1 MGDKPRVRAGKAL
14 IGSHRHGKCPGRGA
28 SCFDALGDF
37 QTVLCRHVRPALLG
51 VSLVATSLATLSGAM
66 PAQAQGRLDARYVVT
81 LAGLPIGK
89 GAWVI
94 DIAEDQFT
102 AAASGSTSGLLQVFS
117 NGSGSGASRGQI
129 VGGKPVPASYASN
142 VTTDR
147 KTEEIRISIA
157 RGNVKDYA
165 IVPPLIDSPER
176 IPVTEAHRNGVQD
189 PMTASLIRVPGNGDL
204 MRPEACQQAISVF
217 DGRMRYDLKLV
228 YKRMDKV
235 RADKGY
241 DGPVVVCTVQFT
253 PVSGYVPSRPA
264 IKYLIQQ
271 RDIEVWLAPIAAT
284 RVVVPFRLIVPT
296 PMGTGILNATQFV
309 TASQKPR
316 AAAAPPSKM

>member
-1 MGDKPRVRAGKAL
+1 
-14 IGSHRHGKCPGRGA
+14 
-28 SCFDALGDF
+28 
-37 QTVLCRHVRPALLG
+37 LLG

-102 AAASGSTSGLLQVFS
+102 AVASGLTSGLLQVFS

-165 IVPPLIDSPER
+165 ILPPLIDSPER
-176 IPVTEAHRNGVQD
+176 IPVTEAHRNGVHD

-253 PVSGYVPSRPA
+253 PISGFVPSRPA

-309 TASQKPR
+309 TAAQKPR
-316 AAAAPPSKM
+316 AAATPPKM

>member
-1 MGDKPRVRAGKAL
+1 
-14 IGSHRHGKCPGRGA
+14 
-28 SCFDALGDF
+28 
-37 QTVLCRHVRPALLG
+37 LLG

-165 IVPPLIDSPER
+165 ILPPLIDSPER
-176 IPVTEAHRNGVQD
+176 IPVTEAHRNGVHD

-253 PVSGYVPSRPA
+253 PISGFVPSRPA

-296 PMGTGILNATQFV
+296 PMGTGILNATQCV
-309 TASQKPR
+309 TAAQKPR
-316 AAAAPPSKM
+316 AAATPPKM

>member
-1 MGDKPRVRAGKAL
+1 M
-14 IGSHRHGKCPGRGA
+14 
-28 SCFDALGDF
+28 
-37 QTVLCRHVRPALLG
+37 LG

-165 IVPPLIDSPER
+165 ILPPLIDSPER
-176 IPVTEAHRNGVQD
+176 IPVTEAHRNGVHD

-253 PVSGYVPSRPA
+253 PISGFVPSRPA

-309 TASQKPR
+309 TAAQKPR
-316 AAAAPPSKM
+316 AAATPPKM

>member
-1 MGDKPRVRAGKAL
+1 M
-14 IGSHRHGKCPGRGA
+14 
-28 SCFDALGDF
+28 F
-37 QTVLCRHVRPALLG
+37 CRDLRPALLA
-51 VSLVATSLATLSGAM
+51 VSLLATLVGALS
-66 PAQAQGRLDARYVVT
+66 AQAQGRLDARYVVT
-81 LAGLPIGK
+81 LSGLPIGK

-102 AAASGSTSGLLQVFS
+102 AAASGSTSGLLQIFAT
-117 NGSGSGASRGQI
+117 GSGSGASRGAI
-129 VGGKPVPASYASN
+129 VAGKPVPASYASS
-142 VTTDR
+142 VTSDR

-165 IVPPLIDSPER
+165 VVPPPVDSAER
-176 IPVTEAHRNGVQD
+176 IPVTEAHRTGVND

-204 MRPEACQQAISVF
+204 MRPEACQQGISVF
-217 DGRMRYDLKLV
+217 DGRMRYDLKLAF
-228 YKRMDKV
+228 KRMDKV

-241 DGPVVVCTVQFT
+241 DGPAVVCAVQFM
-253 PVSGYVPSRPA
+253 PISGYVPSRPA
-264 IKYLIQQ
+264 VKYLVKQ

-296 PMGTGILNATQFV
+296 PLGQGVLTATQFV

-316 AAAAPPSKM
+316 AAATSPQ

>member
-1 MGDKPRVRAGKAL
+1 MLR
-14 IGSHRHGKCPGRGA
+14 RH
-28 SCFDALGDF
+28 L
-37 QTVLCRHVRPALLG
+37 RPALLG
-51 VSLVATSLATLSGAM
+51 VSLLATLSGAM

-117 NGSGSGASRGQI
+117 NGSGSGASRGQV
-129 VGGKPVPASYASN
+129 VGGKPVPASYGSS

-165 IVPPLIDSPER
+165 ILPPLIESPER
-176 IPVTEAHRNGVQD
+176 IPVMEAHRNGVND

-241 DGPVVVCTVQFT
+241 DGPVVVCQVQFT
-253 PVSGYVPSRPA
+253 PISGYVPSRPA
-264 IKYLIQQ
+264 IKFLIQQ

-296 PMGTGILNATQFV
+296 PMGMGVMTATQFV

-316 AAAAPPSKM
+316 AAAAPPKM

>member
-1 MGDKPRVRAGKAL
+1 MFCR
-14 IGSHRHGKCPGRGA
+14 
-28 SCFDALGDF
+28 DF
-37 QTVLCRHVRPALLG
+37 RPALLG
-51 VSLVATSLATLSGAM
+51 VSLVATLAGAM

-117 NGSGSGASRGQI
+117 NGSGTGASRGQI

-165 IVPPLIDSPER
+165 VLPPLIDSPER
-176 IPVTEAHRNGVQD
+176 IPVTEAHRSGVHD

-217 DGRMRYDLKLV
+217 DGRMRYDFKLAF
-228 YKRMDKV
+228 KRMDRV

-241 DGPVVVCTVQFT
+241 DGPAVVCSVQFT

-296 PMGTGILNATQFV
+296 PMGMGVLTATQFV

-316 AAAAPPSKM
+316 AAAAPPKM

>member
-1 MGDKPRVRAGKAL
+1 M
-14 IGSHRHGKCPGRGA
+14 
-28 SCFDALGDF
+28 F
-37 QTVLCRHVRPALLG
+37 CRHLGTGLLG
-51 VSLVATSLATLSGAM
+51 ACLLATLASIL

-81 LAGLPIGK
+81 LAGLQIGK

-102 AAASGSTSGLLQVFS
+102 AAASGATTGILQVIS
-117 NGSGSGASRGQI
+117 TGTGSGASRGQI
-129 VGGKPVPASYASN
+129 VAGRPVPATYASS
-142 VTTDR
+142 VTSDK

-157 RGNVKDYA
+157 RGTVKDYA
-165 IVPPLIDSPER
+165 IVPPLIESPER
-176 IPVTEAHRNGVQD
+176 IPVTEAHRSGVQD

-217 DGRMRYDLKLV
+217 DGRMRYDLKLA
-228 YKRMDKV
+228 YKRMERV
-235 RADKGY
+235 RAEKGY
-241 DGPVVVCTVQFT
+241 EGPAVVCSVQFT

-271 RDIEVWLAPIAAT
+271 RDIEVWLAPIVST
-284 RVVVPFRLIVPT
+284 RVVVPYRLVVPT
-296 PMGTGILNATQFV
+296 PLGMGIMTATQFV
-309 TASQKPR
+309 TAAQKPR

>member
-1 MGDKPRVRAGKAL
+1 VFCR
-14 IGSHRHGKCPGRGA
+14 
-28 SCFDALGDF
+28 DF
-37 QTVLCRHVRPALLG
+37 RPALLG
-51 VSLVATSLATLSGAM
+51 VSLLATLAGAM
-66 PAQAQGRLDARYVVT
+66 PALAQGRLDARYVVT

-117 NGSGSGASRGQI
+117 NGSGTGASRGQI

-165 IVPPLIDSPER
+165 VLPPLIDSPER
-176 IPVTEAHRNGVQD
+176 IPVTEAHRSGVHD
-189 PMTASLIRVPGNGDL
+189 PMTASLIRVPGNGDP

-217 DGRMRYDLKLV
+217 DGRMRYDLKLAF
-228 YKRMDKV
+228 KRMDRV

-241 DGPVVVCTVQFT
+241 DGPAVVCSVQFT

-296 PMGTGILNATQFV
+296 PMGMGVLTATQFV

-316 AAAAPPSKM
+316 AAVQNPKM

>member
-1 MGDKPRVRAGKAL
+1 VVWGL
-14 IGSHRHGKCPGRGA
+14 
-28 SCFDALGDF
+28 F
-37 QTVLCRHVRPALLG
+37 RPALLG
-51 VSLVATSLATLSGAM
+51 ASLIAMVVAVLAGGV
-66 PAQAQGRLDARYVVT
+66 PAHAQGRLDARYVVT

-117 NGSGSGASRGQI
+117 NGSGSGASRGGV
-129 VGGKPVPASYASN
+129 VGGKPVPASFASS

-157 RGNVKDYA
+157 GGNVKDYA
-165 IVPPLIDSPER
+165 ITPPLMTSPER
-176 IPVTEAHRNGVQD
+176 VPVTDAHRLSVND

-204 MRPEACQQAISVF
+204 MRPEACQRQIAVF
-217 DGRMRYDLKLV
+217 DGRMRYDLKLA

-241 DGPVVVCTVQFT
+241 DGPTVVCSVQFT
-253 PVSGYVPSRPA
+253 PISGYVPSRPA

-296 PMGTGILNATQFV
+296 PLGTGVMTATQFV

-316 AAAAPPSKM
+316 ASATGTKTQ

>member
-1 MGDKPRVRAGKAL
+1 MLSGDLRAAL
-14 IGSHRHGKCPGRGA
+14 
-28 SCFDALGDF
+28 F
-37 QTVLCRHVRPALLG
+37 G
-51 VSLVATSLATLSGAM
+51 VSLLATLAGAW

-81 LAGLPIGK
+81 LAGLQIGK

-117 NGSGSGASRGQI
+117 NGSGSGASRGQM
-129 VGGKPVPASYASN
+129 VGGKPVSATYASN

-165 IVPPLIDSPER
+165 VVPPLIDSPER
-176 IPVTEAHRNGVQD
+176 IPVTESHRLAVTD
-189 PMTASLIRVPGNGDL
+189 PMTASLIRVPGNGDP
-204 MRPEACQQAISVF
+204 MRPEACQQALSVF
-217 DGRMRYDLKLV
+217 DGRMRYDLKLSF
-228 YKRMDKV
+228 KRMDKV
-235 RADKGY
+235 QAEKGY
-241 DGPVVVCTVQFT
+241 EGPVVVCSVHFT
-253 PVSGYVPSRPA
+253 PIAGYVPSRPA
-264 IKYLIQQ
+264 VKYLIQQ

-296 PMGTGILNATQFV
+296 PMGTGVMTATQFV

-316 AAAAPPSKM
+316 AASAPPPPKM

>member
-1 MGDKPRVRAGKAL
+1 VFCCHL
-14 IGSHRHGKCPGRGA
+14 
-28 SCFDALGDF
+28 
-37 QTVLCRHVRPALLG
+37 RPALLG
-51 VSLVATSLATLSGAM
+51 VSVLATLSSAM

-129 VGGKPVPASYASN
+129 VSGKLMPASYASS

-165 IVPPLIDSPER
+165 VLPPLIESPER
-176 IPVTEAHRNGVQD
+176 IPVMEAHRNGVND

-241 DGPVVVCTVQFT
+241 DGPVVVCQVQFT
-253 PVSGYVPSRPA
+253 PIAGYVPSRPA
-264 IKYLIQQ
+264 IKFLIQQ

-296 PMGTGILNATQFV
+296 PMGMGVMTATQFV

-316 AAAAPPSKM
+316 AAVAPPKM

>member
-1 MGDKPRVRAGKAL
+1 M
-14 IGSHRHGKCPGRGA
+14 
-28 SCFDALGDF
+28 
-37 QTVLCRHVRPALLG
+37 LCRCLRHALLG
-51 VSLVATSLATLSGAM
+51 VSLLATLAGTM

-94 DIAEDQFT
+94 DIADDQFT

-117 NGSGSGASRGQI
+117 NGSGSGASRGQV
-129 VGGKPVPASYASN
+129 VGGKPVPASYGSS

-165 IVPPLIDSPER
+165 ILPPLIESPER
-176 IPVTEAHRNGVQD
+176 IPVMEAHRNGVND

-241 DGPVVVCTVQFT
+241 DGPVVVCQVQFT
-253 PVSGYVPSRPA
+253 PISGYVPSRPA
-264 IKYLIQQ
+264 IKFLIQQ
-271 RDIEVWLAPIAAT
+271 RDVEVWLAPIAAT

-296 PMGTGILNATQFV
+296 PMGMGVMTATQFV

-316 AAAAPPSKM
+316 AAVLPPKM

>member
-1 MGDKPRVRAGKAL
+1 
-14 IGSHRHGKCPGRGA
+14 
-28 SCFDALGDF
+28 
-37 QTVLCRHVRPALLG
+37 LLG

-165 IVPPLIDSPER
+165 ILPPLIDSPER
-176 IPVTEAHRNGVQD
+176 IPVTEAHRNGVHD

-253 PVSGYVPSRPA
+253 PISGFVPSRPA

-309 TASQKPR
+309 TAAQKPR
-316 AAAAPPSKM
+316 AAATPPKM